1 MNLSKTFPNLTENE
15 WRTLQIATEA
25 KNQRDWASRQLHDME
40 NAPDSYDLRTYLKVK
55 AGYNTAVETLKEL
68 QTNN

>member
-1 MNLSKTFPNLTENE
+1 MSANDWRKLQLSTD
-15 WRTLQIATEA
+15 A

-40 NAPDSYDLRTYLKVK
+40 NAPDSYDLRSYLKVK

-68 QTNN
+68 Q

>member
-1 MNLSKTFPNLTENE
+1 MNLTKTFPKMTNND
-15 WRTLQIATEA
+15 WRKLQLSTDA

-40 NAPDSYDLRTYLKVK
+40 NAPDSYDLRTYLKVR

-68 QTNN
+68 Q

>member
-1 MNLSKTFPNLTENE
+1 MNLTKKFPKMTSND
-15 WRTLQIATEA
+15 WRKLQLSTDA

-40 NAPDSYDLRTYLKVK
+40 AEPDSYDLRTYLKVK

-68 QTNN
+68 Q